1 MINESVEDY
10 LKTIYELQHEQGK
23 VTTTLLAKHLEFA
36 PASVTGMIK
45 KLADLKLVTYEPYH
59 GAVLT
64 EDGEKTA
71 LKIIRHH
78 RLVELYL
85 VKALGV
91 PWDKVH
97 KEAHKLEHVISDY
110 IEDRMDD
117 YLGHPTTDPHGHPI
131 PDRNGITIE
140 LEKISLVEL
149 QPKQTAR
156 VAEIGDQD
164 PSFLRY
170 LGGLG
175 IYPRTLLSIIS
186 VAPFKGP
193 INVRIGNSD
202 IALGREVSQKILV
215 SDVR

>member
-10 LKTIYELQHEQGK
+10 LKIIYELQREQGK
-23 VTTTLLAKHLEFA
+23 VTTNLLAKHLEFA

-45 KLADLKLVTYEPYH
+45 KLADLKLVTYEPYR
-59 GAVLT
+59 GVILT
-64 EDGEKTA
+64 EQGEKKA
-71 LKIIRHH
+71 LKIIRQH

-97 KEAHKLEHVISDY
+97 HEAHKLEHVISDY

-131 PDRNGITIE
+131 PAKNGTIIE
-140 LEKISLVEL
+140 PQKLPLVEL
-149 QPKQTAR
+149 QPKQTAK
-156 VAEIGDQD
+156 VAEISDQD

-175 IYPRTLLSIIS
+175 IYPRTLLSVVS

-193 INVRIGNSD
+193 INVKIGNSE
-202 IALGREVSQKILV
+202 IALGREVCQKILV
-215 SDVR
+215 SDVK